1 MSRGDSWGRNNQKWR
16 GFRQKKQYLGRI
28 VMQGAASIKELPLLV
43 EVRKSS
49 LRKEV
54 MPMKTLKNMLII
66 AYLALK
72 IAKSIWD
79 WLRDS

>member
-1 MSRGDSWGRNNQKWR
+1 M
-16 GFRQKKQYLGRI
+16 GRI
-28 VMQGAASIKELPLLV
+28 VVQGAASIKELQLLV
-43 EVRKSS
+43 EARKSS

-54 MPMKTLKNMLII
+54 MPMKTFKNMLII

>member
-1 MSRGDSWGRNNQKWR
+1 
-16 GFRQKKQYLGRI
+16 
-28 VMQGAASIKELPLLV
+28 MQGAASIKELPLLV